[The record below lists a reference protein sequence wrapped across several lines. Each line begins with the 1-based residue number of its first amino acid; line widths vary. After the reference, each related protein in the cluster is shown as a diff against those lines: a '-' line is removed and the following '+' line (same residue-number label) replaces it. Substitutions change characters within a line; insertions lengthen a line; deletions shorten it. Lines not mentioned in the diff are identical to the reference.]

1 MMGLKKILFTTIL
14 FVLVACAAGGYIVG
28 VRAPEQH
35 AEEERF
41 IVGLNAEASDTIS
54 KLKEQGFIRNEFI
67 FRITFGLRGAG
78 TIEPGGYKISK
89 SQNVWMIAGV
99 LSNDPYMKWIVIPE
113 GFRKEQIAK
122 LLARELSWTDEEEAK
137 WVTEYTALKS
147 DEIEGV
153 YFPDTYL
160 IPVDE
165 GPLKVADRLRL
176 KFNEKFSE
184 YGKEAVRQN
193 IRWPTVLKIA
203 SLVQRE
209 AASKDDMPLIAGI
222 LWNRLLEENMKLDID
237 ATVQYVRDYRA
248 HYGESPGAS
257 QSKKY
262 VSEGSWWGPIKVE
275 DKKIESPYNT
285 YINTGLPPHPIA
297 NPGLNAIRA
306 VLYPEKTRCLYY
318 LHDNAR
324 QIHCATSYAEHKK
337 NIEAYLK

>member
-1 MMGLKKILFTTIL
+1 MMSLRKIVFFIILLILF
-14 FVLVACAAGGYIVG
+14 ACAVGGYVVG
-28 VRAPEQH
+28 VRAPEQN

-41 IVGLNAEASDTIS
+41 IAGLNTETSDTIS
-54 KLKEQGFIRNEFI
+54 KLKEQGFIRNEFV
-67 FRITFGLRGAG
+67 FRIMLGLRGGG
-78 TIEPGGYKISK
+78 TIESGGYKISR
-89 SQNVWMIAGV
+89 SQNAWMMAGV
-99 LSNDPYMKWIVIPE
+99 FAKEPYMKWIVIPE
-113 GFRKEQIAK
+113 GFRKEQIAR
-122 LLARELSWTDEEEAK
+122 LLADELSWTDEEEAK

-165 GPLKVADRLRL
+165 DPLKVADRLRA
-176 KFNEKFSE
+176 KFNEKFAE

-237 ATVQYVRDYRA
+237 ATLQYARDHRA
-248 HYGESPGAS
+248 HYGESPGVS

-262 VSEGSWWGPIKVE
+262 VSEGNWWGPIKVE

-285 YINTGLPPHPIA
+285 YMNTGLPPHPIA

-306 VLYPEKTRCLYY
+306 VLYPEKTDCLYY

-324 QIHCATSYAEHKK
+324 QIHCAVSYKDHQK
-337 NIEAYLK
+337 NIETYLK